1 MREMEKRE
9 GVSDVF
15 MRRARA
21 KGDEF
26 RERVRTPYVFRIC
39 GKEESLG
46 EIKGEKELLEYKD
59 GWPAGILIHL

>member
-46 EIKGEKELLEYKD
+46 EIRGDKGGEEGKWNPENF
-59 GWPAGILIHL
+59 G